1 MAATS
6 CRFAKSMS
14 WLKRDLIVAS
24 VEASSGSLGAIGAAL
39 EVAAESAARAK
50 AKSIFFMVHIL

>member
-1 MAATS
+1 
-6 CRFAKSMS
+6 MS